1 MGQKHALQVYVGRIP
16 LAVDFKRLRKQ
27 KRALACVLGTRA
39 LSALDAEFEGLLSF
53 LDAFQDAAA
62 KIHGDKVVFG
72 KDA

>member
-1 MGQKHALQVYVGRIP
+1 MGRKHVRGILFRAKDMLT
-16 LAVDFKRLRKQ
+16 LWVDFKLLRKQ
-27 KRALACVLGTRA
+27 KRALVEIKCPSDEVLG
-39 LSALDAEFEGLLSF
+39 LLEF